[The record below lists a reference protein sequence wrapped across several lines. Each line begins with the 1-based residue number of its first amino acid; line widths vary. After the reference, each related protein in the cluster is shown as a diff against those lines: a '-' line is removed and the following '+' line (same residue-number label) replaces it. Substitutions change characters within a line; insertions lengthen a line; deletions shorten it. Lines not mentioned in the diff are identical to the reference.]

1 MPVLGAFFVGKTRV
15 QNGYFVSEDVVNIGG
30 DSWRQSNL
38 WDQQNCRAPRIK
50 HGFHCRQINRGLA
63 GSSYAMQQNPGIS
76 MRIYSSTNFFQRRP
90 LLRVEIEV
98 CAKPSS
104 GKRRAREIDRLFE
117 DFDYCALHQCA

>member
-30 DSWRQSNL
+30 DSWRESNL
-38 WDQQNCRAPRIK
+38 RDQQNCRAPRIE
-50 HGFHCRQINRGLA
+50 HGFHRRQINRGLA
-63 GSSYAMQQNPGIS
+63 GSSHTMQQNPGIS
-76 MRIYSSTNFFQRRP
+76 MRMYSSTNFFQRRP

-104 GKRRAREIDRLFE
+104 GKCRAREINRLFE
-117 DFDYCALHQCA
+117 DF